1 MSEPTLEIVGL
12 SYRYPGAHGGPA
24 ASDAS
29 GQGSDASKSTS
40 ALADVHLTIEPE
52 EFVLLAGGSGSG
64 KSTLMR
70 TACGLVPHFHGG
82 EITGEITVSGLSS
95 SERGPAE
102 LARVVGYVAQ
112 EPETQVVSTT
122 VAAELE
128 LPLEL
133 RGVPRDRRRRAIEE
147 VALALGISEL
157 LARTTDNLSGGELQR
172 VAIGAALVSRPP
184 LLLLDEPTSQ
194 LDPLAADELIS
205 LLRRLNEE
213 WGVAVLVGEHRLER
227 FLPAADRVVAM
238 DGGAVV
244 WDGAAG
250 EFGAAC
256 VASMPELTPPVAR
269 AFELAGRE
277 PVPSTVK
284 AARALLRGEGGREP
298 DLCGTHDDHAGRR
311 TVLQLDGVS
320 LAHGGAADTI
330 VSDLDLRIGAGE
342 RVALMGASGVGK
354 STVLRAC
361 AGLIRPVAGALAAH
375 DGVALLGQRPDDY
388 FVRERVGEE
397 LPGAAG
403 REALRAVGL
412 DVSAGADPRDLSGG
426 QRQRLALAIAMA
438 GRGAGGSPPGLVCLD
453 EPTRGLDPAR
463 KRELAAWLGGLAS
476 AGAGLLVA
484 THDVEFAADLADRV
498 VLMARGRIVADGPA
512 AEVLGEGWYF
522 ATESARLTDGRAI
535 TPDLAGGLIAPI
547 AAARTPEVF
556 R

>member
-1 MSEPTLEIVGL
+1 MSEAALEITGL
-12 SYRYPGAHGGPA
+12 SYRYPAADPTAPA
-24 ASDAS
+24 
-29 GQGSDASKSTS
+29 
-40 ALADVHLTIEPE
+40 LIDVDLVVEPG
-52 EFVLLAGGSGSG
+52 EFVLLAGSSGSG

-70 TACGLVPHFHGG
+70 AACGLVPHFHGG
-82 EITGEITVSGLSS
+82 EIAGEVTVSGLQSA
-95 SERGPAE
+95 EHGPAE
-102 LARVVGYVAQ
+102 LARVVGFVAQ

-133 RGVPRDRRRRAIEE
+133 RGAPGEERRRAVEE

-157 LARTTDNLSGGELQR
+157 LGRTTDHLSGGELQR

-194 LDPLAADELIS
+194 LDPLAGDELIS

-213 WGVAVLVGEHRLER
+213 WGVAVVVGEHRLER

-238 DGGAVV
+238 ERGAVV
-244 WDGAAG
+244 WDGPAG

-256 VASMPELTPPVAR
+256 VASMPELTPPAAR
-269 AFELAGRE
+269 AFALAGRK
-277 PVPSTVK
+277 PIPSTVK
-284 AARALLRGEGGREP
+284 AARALLRGKAGVATEPVGPHDARVRGRAVLELG
-298 DLCGTHDDHAGRR
+298 DVSIAYEQAGE
-311 TVLQLDGVS
+311 
-320 LAHGGAADTI
+320 AI
-330 VSDLDLRIGAGE
+330 VSDLNLRIETGE

-361 AGLIRPVAGALAAH
+361 AGLIQPTRGAVVVPE
-375 DGVALLGQRPDDY
+375 GVALLGQRPDDY
-388 FVRERVGEE
+388 FVRERVGAE
-397 LPGAAG
+397 LPGEPG

-412 DVSAGADPRDLSGG
+412 DVPADADPRDLSGG

-438 GRGAGGSPPGLVCLD
+438 GRGAGGLPPGLVCLD

-463 KRELAAWLGGLAS
+463 KRTLAAWLGDLAK
-476 AGAGLLVA
+476 AGAGLVVA
-484 THDVEFAADLADRV
+484 THDVEFAAGLADRV

-512 AEVLGEGWYF
+512 TDVLGDGWYF
-522 ATESARLTDGRAI
+522 ATEAARITDGRAI
-535 TPDLAGGLIAPI
+535 TPE
-547 AAARTPEVF
+547 AAAEMIGAGSALELEEVP